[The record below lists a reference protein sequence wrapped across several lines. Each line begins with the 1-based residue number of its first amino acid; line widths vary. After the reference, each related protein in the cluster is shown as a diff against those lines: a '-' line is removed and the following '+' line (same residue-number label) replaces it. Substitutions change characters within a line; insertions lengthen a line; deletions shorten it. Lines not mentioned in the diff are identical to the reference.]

1 MTFKNILGHE
11 KEVNILRNAISGGKV
26 AHSFLFSG
34 PVGVGKKLT
43 ALAFAKA
50 LNCRNFNG
58 DSCGA
63 CPDCRLMET
72 GNHPNLQVVCPT
84 DKDGNDVPEG
94 LVRIDRIREIQNAL
108 RFKADGKKVAVVDGA
123 DRMQPAASNA
133 FLKTLEEPP
142 EDSVIILVS
151 AHSTELLPTILSR
164 CQKINFRPL
173 PEGVI
178 AGFLSKQKG
187 LGGNDAEVI
196 ARQSC
201 GSISIA
207 VRSALDGAGGERK
220 EFLERLIRLTP
231 GDIDGALK
239 LAEELSRR
247 DGLEGILEFIK
258 VWYRDL
264 AVSSVGAPRLAVNS
278 AAAGY
283 TAREVRPFRALWD
296 CFSLVEGAR
305 RDIMPPRYAN
315 KQLTMEALILRLI
328 ESNAPDGAVRFS

>member
-1 MTFKNILGHE
+1 MSFKNILGHE
-11 KEVNILRNAISGGKV
+11 KKLNILRNAISGGKV

-43 ALAFAKA
+43 ARAFAGA

-58 DSCGA
+58 DACGA
-63 CPDCRLMET
+63 CRDCRLMEA
-72 GNHPNLQVVCPT
+72 GNHPNLQLVCPT
-84 DKDGNDVPEG
+84 DKDGDEAPEG
-94 LVRIDRIREIQNAL
+94 LIRIDRVREIQNAL
-108 RFKADGKKVAVVDGA
+108 RFKADGKKVVIVDGA
-123 DRMQPAASNA
+123 DRMQPAAANA

-142 EDSVIILVS
+142 EGSVIILVS
-151 AHSTELLPTILSR
+151 SHATELLPTILSR

-173 PEGVI
+173 PEDVI
-178 AGFLSKQKG
+178 AAVLSRQKG
-187 LGGNDAEVI
+187 LNRNDAEMI

-207 VRSALDGAGGERK
+207 LKSVLDDAGERK
-220 EFLERLIRLTP
+220 EFLERFIRLTP

-239 LAEELSRR
+239 LAEDLSRR
-247 DGLEGILEFIK
+247 DDLEGILEFIK

-264 AVSSVGAPRLAVNS
+264 AVSSFGSARLAVNP
-278 AAAGY
+278 AAAEY
-283 TAREVRPFRALWD
+283 AAREVRRFQVLWD
-296 CFSLVEGAR
+296 FFSLVEGAR

-328 ESNAPDGAVRFS
+328 ESGPDALRPGH